1 MRVIHNIKDAGC
13 IGPSVAAIGVFD
25 GVHRAHSAII
35 KAAISKARRLGVPAV
50 VVTFWP
56 HPRGQESLYS
66 LEHRLRLLE
75 DLGVDLCIVVRFTRM
90 FARMS
95 PEAFVRD
102 IICRC
107 LNARAVYVGENF
119 RFGKNASGDVTDLSM
134 LLMQCGAA
142 GAAVK
147 VFKTLKAGGKAISSS
162 YIRRLISLGKL
173 AAAQRLLLRPVAV
186 YGHVVHGTGRGALL
200 GFPTANIDP
209 HHEITPPSGIYAVRV
224 LLNSATLNGI
234 CYIGTRPTFYR
245 GHNAFAIEV
254 HIFNF
259 NKNIYNKYIEVQFI
273 KKIRNDKS
281 FASASELILQIKRDI
296 SKTKKILL

>member
-1 MRVIHNIKDAGC
+1 MRVIHNIKDVGC

-75 DLGVDLCIVVRFTRM
+75 GLGVDLCIVVRFTSM

-102 IICRC
+102 IICKC
-107 LNARAVYVGENF
+107 LNARVVYVGENF
-119 RFGKNASGDVTDLSM
+119 RFGKNASGDVADLSA
-134 LLMQCGAA
+134 LLMQCRATIN
-142 GAAVK
+142 
-147 VFKTLKAGGKAISSS
+147 VFKTLKTGGKAISSS

-224 LLNSATLNGI
+224 LLNNARLKGI

-245 GHNAFAIEV
+245 TDKFFAIEV

-259 NKNIYNKYIEVQFI
+259 NKNIYDTYIEVQFI
-273 KKIRNDKS
+273 KKIRDDRS
-281 FASASELILQIKRDI
+281 FASASELTLQIKRDI
-296 SKTKKILL
+296 SKAKEILA

>member
-1 MRVIHNIKDAGC
+1 MRVIHNIKDVGC

-75 DLGVDLCIVVRFTRM
+75 GLGVDLCIVVRFTSM

-102 IICRC
+102 IICKC
-107 LNARAVYVGENF
+107 LNARVVYVGENF
-119 RFGKNASGDVTDLSM
+119 RFGKNASGDVADLSA
-134 LLMQCGAA
+134 LLMQCSATIN
-142 GAAVK
+142 
-147 VFKTLKAGGKAISSS
+147 VFKTLKTGGKAISSS

-224 LLNSATLNGI
+224 LLNNARLKGI

-245 GHNAFAIEV
+245 TDKFFAIEV

-259 NKNIYNKYIEVQFI
+259 NKNIYDTYIEVQFI
-273 KKIRNDKS
+273 KKIRDDRS
-281 FASASELILQIKRDI
+281 FASASELTLQIKRDI
-296 SKTKKILL
+296 SKAKEILA

>member
-1 MRVIHNIKDAGC
+1 MRVIHNIKEAGS

-35 KAAISKARRLGVPAV
+35 KAAVSKAGRLGVPAV

-75 DLGVDLCIVVRFTRM
+75 ELGVDLCIVVRFTRM

-95 PEAFVRD
+95 PEVFVRD

-107 LNARAVYVGENF
+107 LNARVVYVGENF
-119 RFGKNASGDVTDLSM
+119 RFGKNASGNVAALSR

-142 GAAVK
+142 IK
-147 VFKTLKAGGKAISSS
+147 VFKTLKAGGNAISSS

-224 LLNSATLNGI
+224 LLNNARLKGI

-245 GHNAFAIEV
+245 TDRFFAIEV

-259 NKNIYNKYIEVQFI
+259 NKNIYDTYIEVQFI
-273 KKIRNDKS
+273 KKIRSDRS
-281 FASASELILQIKRDI
+281 FASASELTLQIKRDI
-296 SKTKKILL
+296 SKAKEILA